1 MDFNLA
7 FRKYFL
13 GFIAHLM
20 ENRIDNEVAIG
31 TNVYSRDWTK
41 LAKKLKQKGKN
52 VFAGDFSNFDGSL
65 NAMIMY
71 LFARMA
77 NEFYDDGNDLIRYVL
92 IEEILNSV
100 HLCEQFFY
108 MMTHSQ
114 PSGNPATTPLNCLIN
129 SIGLRLCF
137 LRCFEEHKA
146 FFMELMKKF
155 GCKTRMELFR
165 LLVSLISYGDDNVIN
180 IHPLIS
186 HLFNMNTITKYFAE
200 FGFTYTDETKQVG
213 KGVPDYKTL
222 EEVSFLKRGFIFN
235 EERNCYDAPLD
246 INTILEMI
254 NWVRKDLDQV
264 ESTKINCENAIM
276 ELAMHPRAVFD
287 KWTPQIEK
295 AFYDKTG
302 VVLNHNSYDGYWH
315 LRNMEYFL

>member
-1 MDFNLA
+1 
-7 FRKYFL
+7 
-13 GFIAHLM
+13 
-20 ENRIDNEVAIG
+20 
-31 TNVYSRDWTK
+31 
-41 LAKKLKQKGKN
+41 
-52 VFAGDFSNFDGSL
+52 
-65 NAMIMY
+65 
-71 LFARMA
+71 
-77 NEFYDDGNDLIRYVL
+77 
-92 IEEILNSV
+92 
-100 HLCEQFFY
+100 
-108 MMTHSQ
+108 
-114 PSGNPATTPLNCLIN
+114 
-129 SIGLRLCF
+129 
-137 LRCFEEHKA
+137 
-146 FFMELMKKF
+146 
-155 GCKTRMELFR
+155 
-165 LLVSLISYGDDNVIN
+165 
-180 IHPLIS
+180 
-186 HLFNMNTITKYFAE
+186 MNTITKYFAE